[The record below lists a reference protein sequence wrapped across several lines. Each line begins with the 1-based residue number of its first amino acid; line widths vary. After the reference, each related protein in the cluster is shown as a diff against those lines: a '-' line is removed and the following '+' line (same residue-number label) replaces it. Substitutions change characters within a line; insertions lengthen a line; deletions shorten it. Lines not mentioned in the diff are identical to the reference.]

1 MLYKPPLPPHR
12 KTGQSESRPWYCN
25 VDVLHSIHYLKSS
38 LIRGPD
44 GKYSDDDL
52 ANILQTATENPA
64 NSYGGN
70 GTPACLR
77 VVEIMGIQQARQ
89 WGVCTMNEFRQ
100 YLGLKRMSW
109 LLICNRFLYLDRLV
123 F

>member
-1 MLYKPPLPPHR
+1 
-12 KTGQSESRPWYCN
+12 
-25 VDVLHSIHYLKSS
+25 LKSS

-52 ANILQTATENPA
+52 ANILQNATENSA
-64 NSYGGN
+64 NSYGGK

-100 YLGLKRMSW
+100 FLGLKRMFGP
-109 LLICNRFLYLDRLV
+109 LVRIRFLHLDSSYLSGFKTFEEWNPDPEIAVSSDFFLLKKGPLTIA
-123 F
+123 

>member
-1 MLYKPPLPPHR
+1 M
-12 KTGQSESRPWYCN
+12 
-25 VDVLHSIHYLKSS
+25 KSS

-52 ANILQTATENPA
+52 ANILQNATENPA
-64 NSYGGN
+64 NSYGGK

-77 VVEIMGIQQARQ
+77 VIEIMGIQQARQ

-100 YLGLKRMSW
+100 FLGLKRMSW
-109 LLICNRFLYLDRLV
+109 LLVRNWFFNLASSYFSGFNTFEEWNPDPEIAVSDDLLIMSPLCLHDY
-123 F
+123 